1 MNIESVLLA
10 LRNNCRWNP
19 LMSCYFASSFLRR
32 FLFVMIDEIVTVQG
46 VSYCLRLNITE
57 PRNFAREEGVRHLAN
72 KKCHSTVF
80 TVSPC
85 ILIH

>member
-32 FLFVMIDEIVTVQG
+32 FFIRDDWWNR
-46 VSYCLRLNITE
+46 Y
-57 PRNFAREEGVRHLAN
+57 
-72 KKCHSTVF
+72 STR
-80 TVSPC
+80 C
-85 ILIH
+85 